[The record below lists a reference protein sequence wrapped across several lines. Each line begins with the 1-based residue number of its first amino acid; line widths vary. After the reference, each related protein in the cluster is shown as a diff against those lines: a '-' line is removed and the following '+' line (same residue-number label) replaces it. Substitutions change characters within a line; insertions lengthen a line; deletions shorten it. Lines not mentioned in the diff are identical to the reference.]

1 MYYRKNKI
9 MAEESNENKGI
20 ISELFQ
26 TFFAKHWPVWVGGL
40 LLGSLNVFLFMIKS
54 PWGGSGGYNNWGEN
68 IYQAVGF
75 LGLENVTATKTS
87 LYGMLNILIILGA
100 FAGALLSKE
109 FALRIPPI
117 GELAKGFIGG
127 GLMAIGATMGI
138 GCTIGG
144 FFSGI
149 PALSGGAIFLTIGL
163 FLGTL
168 VALKYL
174 MWEME
179 HLPGLSMGKNKTLLA
194 ASEKTGNWQKWL
206 GWIVIILGFI
216 LAHSYFGND
225 NKIMSWFII
234 IGLLMGLICQR
245 SRFCIVASFRD
256 PFMTGKSSSTIG
268 VIVGLIIG
276 LIGFTAIKIFG
287 IGASE
292 TAFRAREMTWVF
304 PHFWLRAPIG
314 GFIFGLGMTIAGG
327 CAVGALWRFGEGQV
341 KLWAAVL
348 GFLLIS
354 PISKKFIVPAFI
366 DLLPHNLMYKNFMP
380 DYIGYTWS
388 VVIVLAILFIWYV
401 FVKWNER
408 TGKFSAY

>member
-1 MYYRKNKI
+1 

-206 GWIVIILGFI
+206 GWIVIILVFI

-380 DYIGYTWS
+380 DYIGYAGS
-388 VVIVLAILFIWYV
+388 VAIVLAILFIWYI

-408 TGKFSAY
+408 TGKFSAF